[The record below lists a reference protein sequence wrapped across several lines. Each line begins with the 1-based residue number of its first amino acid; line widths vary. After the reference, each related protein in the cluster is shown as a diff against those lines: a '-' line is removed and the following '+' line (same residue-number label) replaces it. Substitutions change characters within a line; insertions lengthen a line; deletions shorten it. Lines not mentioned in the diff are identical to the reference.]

1 MGNFTNS
8 RDPDEM
14 PHNAAF
20 HLSKKLRVKRSE
32 IDTITQDTSLESDK
46 LTNRHH

>member
-14 PHNAAF
+14 PHDAAF
-20 HLSKKLRVKRSE
+20 HLSKKLKCKDQEYIQSSNTPDPGYHVGK
-32 IDTITQDTSLESDK
+32 
-46 LTNRHH
+46 